1 MSETEGVSLVSRLP
15 AVRSISLQCL
25 YPPSP
30 NSNPALSAAMQFYVG
45 GMDKHI
51 TSVLS
56 HHLLVLGIYLTSRS
70 RYHEAYLKR
79 HRVLVECTISI
90 TDDCSDIVQI
100 SDLPPFG
107 HKVTT

>member
-1 MSETEGVSLVSRLP
+1 MTGGDVASLLLT
-15 AVRSISLQCL
+15 VRGILLQCL
-25 YPPSP
+25 DPPSP
-30 NSNPALSAAMQFYVG
+30 NSNPALSAAIQFYVG

-70 RYHEAYLKR
+70 RYHEAYLNR